1 MKQPLPEKML
11 PALDSLQSVWF
22 KMADEEQRVES
33 VIRDTPDPVFDGG
46 QPDPAREEMIRVHG
60 IVRAHRRFT
69 RQCIDL
75 ISWGEPHEKLPHFSD
90 KAKVESAEAAQKA
103 AEVFEKAAED
113 LVSVL
118 IGLRDEAVN
127 GNDLSMS
134 SAYISERL
142 SLAIQNYR
150 YARDSARSDLR
161 KGLR

>member
-1 MKQPLPEKML
+1 MKQPLPDKML
-11 PALDSLQSVWF
+11 PALDSLQFVWF

-90 KAKVESAEAAQKA
+90 KAKVEMTTKA
-103 AEVFEKAAED
+103 AEVFEAA
-113 LVSVL
+113 
-118 IGLRDEAVN
+118 I
-127 GNDLSMS
+127 
-134 SAYISERL
+134 
-142 SLAIQNYR
+142 
-150 YARDSARSDLR
+150 DSAHSDLTSRLYDLCHNGEPDADRKALEEDVKAIVRNFTYAFHSARADLR
-161 KGLR
+161 KGMR

>member
-1 MKQPLPEKML
+1 MKQPLPDKMI

-75 ISWGEPHEKLPHFSD
+75 ISWGEPHERLPHFSD

-103 AEVFEKAAED
+103 AEVF
-113 LVSVL
+113 
-118 IGLRDEAVN
+118 G
-127 GNDLSMS
+127 
-134 SAYISERL
+134 
-142 SLAIQNYR
+142 LAIETAADDCITALYNLGHYDEDGGRDITEENIRAIARNLR
-150 YARDSARSDLR
+150 YALDSAKATRRESTR
-161 KGLR
+161 

>member
-1 MKQPLPEKML
+1 MKQPLPEKMI

-90 KAKVESAEAAQKA
+90 KAKVESAEAAQQA
-103 AEVFEKAAED
+103 AEVFGSAIETAADDCITALYNLGHYEEDGGRDITEENIRAIARNLRYALDSAKAARRE
-113 LVSVL
+113 ST
-118 IGLRDEAVN
+118 R
-127 GNDLSMS
+127 
-134 SAYISERL
+134 
-142 SLAIQNYR
+142 
-150 YARDSARSDLR
+150 
-161 KGLR
+161 

>member
-1 MKQPLPEKML
+1 MKQPLPDKML

-103 AEVFEKAAED
+103 AETFGSAIEAAADDCITALYNLGYADED
-113 LVSVL
+113 S
-118 IGLRDEAVN
+118 GRDVTEENV
-127 GNDLSMS
+127 
-134 SAYISERL
+134 R
-142 SLAIQNYR
+142 AIARNLR
-150 YARDSARSDLR
+150 YALDSAKATRR
-161 KGLR
+161 EGTR